1 MLMFW
6 ITVINF
12 NLRPRFIRKKS
23 NIFMASLILEETR
36 IREVRGN
43 FRSHVRRA
51 SSVIGKQ
58 LQMHVLSLNGV
69 VMYLLSREVC
79 TLTNSE
85 QRLSSRRPTHH

>member
-1 MLMFW
+1 
-6 ITVINF
+6 
-12 NLRPRFIRKKS
+12 
-23 NIFMASLILEETR
+23 MASLILEETR

-43 FRSHVRRA
+43 FRSHVRRRAYDA

-69 VMYLLSREVC
+69 VKYLLSREVC

-85 QRLSSRRPTHH
+85 QRLSSRRPTHHWVYHCTR